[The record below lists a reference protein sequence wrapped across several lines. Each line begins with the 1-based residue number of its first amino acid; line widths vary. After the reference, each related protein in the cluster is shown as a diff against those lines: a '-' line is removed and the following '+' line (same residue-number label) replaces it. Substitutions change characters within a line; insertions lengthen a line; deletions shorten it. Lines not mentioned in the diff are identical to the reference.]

1 MSETYIYIPSP
12 ISVDYTVS
20 YKAIANKSGRMQY
33 YRENKGKSRVR
44 IGRADFIKAYN
55 SNNIIGIKPIQSRV
69 KASSVF
75 QFEFFIVF

>member
-1 MSETYIYIPSP
+1 MREPYIYIPSP

-33 YRENKGKSRVR
+33 YREKKGKSRVR

-55 SNNIIGIKPIQSRV
+55 NNSIIGINPIQSQV
-69 KASSVF
+69 NATSVF
-75 QFEFFIVF
+75 QFEFFVVY